1 MAGPLAGIR
10 IVEFIGL
17 GPVPHAAML
26 FADLGADVVR
36 IEQPGGGRATVLVPP
51 GRDPLIRGRRR
62 VLADLT
68 DPAQHAGVL
77 ALIDSAD
84 VLLESFRPGTIERLG
99 LGPDVCLARNP
110 RLVYG
115 RVAGWPRGGPDG
127 GRAGHDIN
135 YLASNGILSAV
146 GRDGQPPTA
155 PITLAADTGGGSM
168 FLALGVL
175 SALVERAA
183 SGRGQVV
190 DAAMSSGSSLLMAA
204 IWGLREHGLWDGER
218 GTNLLDT
225 GAPFYDSY
233 ECADGGYLAVG
244 ALEPHFYV
252 RFVNGLGLDPAKLPP
267 QNDRRTWPQLRR
279 AFAARIAE
287 RTRDEWAAQFE
298 SLDACVTPVLD
309 REEAIARSAASGDG
323 AWIELDGV
331 RQPASAP
338 EFDRSIP
345 EPPFSAFEIP
355 LDEAL
360 ARWNGVPV

>member
-1 MAGPLAGIR
+1 MSGPLAGIR
-10 IVEFIGL
+10 IVEFVGL

-36 IEQPGGGRATVLVPP
+36 VEQPGGGRSTVLVPP
-51 GRDPLIRGRRR
+51 ERDPLIRGRRR

-68 DPAQHAGVL
+68 DPAQHADVL
-77 ALIDSAD
+77 RLVDGAD

-115 RVAGWPRGGPDG
+115 RVAGWPRTGPEA

-135 YLASNGILSAV
+135 YLASNGILAAV
-146 GRDGQPPTA
+146 GRADQPPTA

-204 IWGLREHGLWDGER
+204 IWGLREHGLWDGPR

-233 ECADGGYLAVG
+233 RCADGGYLAVG
-244 ALEPHFYV
+244 ALEPHFYA
-252 RFVNGLGLDPAKLPP
+252 RFVDGLGLDAATLPP
-267 QNDRRTWPQLRR
+267 QNDRATWPVLRR
-279 AFAARIAE
+279 AFAERIIERSRDDWAE
-287 RTRDEWAAQFE
+287 HFAGR
-298 SLDACVTPVLD
+298 DACVTAVLD
-309 REEAIARSAASGDG
+309 REEAIAASDAAGDG
-323 AWIELDGV
+323 AWIDLDGV
-331 RQPASAP
+331 RQPAPAP
-338 EFDRSIP
+338 VFGRS
-345 EPPFSAFEIP
+345 EPDTPVPAVEIG
-355 LDEAL
+355 LDDAL
-360 ARWNGVPV
+360 TRWEESGS

>member
-10 IVEFIGL
+10 TVEFIGL

-26 FADLGADVVR
+26 LADLGADVVR
-36 IEQPGGGRATVLVPP
+36 VEQPGGGRATVLVPP
-51 GRDPLIRGRRR
+51 ARDPLSRGRRP

-68 DPAQHAGVL
+68 DPAQHSGVL
-77 ALIDSAD
+77 ELIDRAD
-84 VLLESFRPGTIERLG
+84 VLLEGFRTETIERLG
-99 LGPDVCLARNP
+99 LGPEVCLARNP

-146 GRDGQPPTA
+146 GRADQPPKA

-168 FLALGVL
+168 FVALGVL
-175 SALVERAA
+175 SALVERSA

-190 DAAMSSGSSLLMAA
+190 DAAMSSGSSLLIAA
-204 IWGLREHGLWDGER
+204 IWGLREHGLWEGER

-233 ECADGGYLAVG
+233 RCADGGYLAVG
-244 ALEPHFYV
+244 ALEPHFDA
-252 RFVNGLGLDPAKLPP
+252 RFVGGLGLDPAELPP
-267 QNDRRTWPQLRR
+267 QNDRETWPRLRR
-279 AFAARIAE
+279 VFAERIAR
-287 RTRDEWAAQFE
+287 RTRHEWAE
-298 SLDACVTPVLD
+298 HLDSLDACVTPVLD
-309 REEAIARSAASGDG
+309 REEAIARSDAAGDG
-323 AWIELDGV
+323 AWIDLDGV
-331 RQPASAP
+331 RQPAPAP
-338 EFDRSIP
+338 VFDRSIP
-345 EPPFSAFEIP
+345 EPPFPAIEID

-360 ARWNGVPV
+360 ARWNGAEA